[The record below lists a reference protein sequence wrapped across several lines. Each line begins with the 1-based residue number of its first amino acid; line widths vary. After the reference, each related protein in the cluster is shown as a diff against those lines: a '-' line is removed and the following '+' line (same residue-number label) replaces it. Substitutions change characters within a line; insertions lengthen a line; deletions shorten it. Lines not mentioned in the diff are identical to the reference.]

1 MSEQNTQRSAYESP
15 YHSQNV
21 SDHNDSQ
28 LKELNEYRDKVFEL
42 EQMLAEYLKEKEM
55 NKKYKLTENEL
66 DHLDFDNN
74 NST

>member
-1 MSEQNTQRSAYESP
+1 M
-15 YHSQNV
+15 
-21 SDHNDSQ
+21 
-28 LKELNEYRDKVFEL
+28 FEL